1 MSVYLALL
9 LLLLFI
15 LTGFA
20 FYHLGGRVQRSK
32 DVDAHLARLK
42 RVREV
47 ENNARTVLMGKL
59 EELEGKK
66 RELRKLAWE
75 DLLRELKDK

>member
-1 MSVYLALL
+1 M
-9 LLLLFI
+9 
-15 LTGFA
+15 
-20 FYHLGGRVQRSK
+20 QRSK